1 MAQNHEDERGPTPE
15 DAAAQAR
22 AGHVGRMSPIDPGIG
37 PGGATAETDH
47 TRNSQRP
54 AHSDSIERDDDG
66 TYRKAVRER

>member
-1 MAQNHEDERGPTPE
+1 MTQNHEDERGPTPE

-47 TRNSQRP
+47 TQAASGD
-54 AHSDSIERDDDG
+54 SDSTERDDDG